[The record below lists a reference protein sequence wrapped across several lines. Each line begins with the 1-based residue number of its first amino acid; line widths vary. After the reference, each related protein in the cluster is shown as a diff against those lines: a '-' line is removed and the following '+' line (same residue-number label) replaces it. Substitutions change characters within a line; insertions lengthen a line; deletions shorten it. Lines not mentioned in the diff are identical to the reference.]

1 MSQDF
6 NDFADDSIDLGKL
19 FRIVLMQTKLI
30 VLILV
35 VTFLLWL
42 AYFLSAER
50 QYSVESILQ
59 VEGST
64 MRSPEDVTS
73 ALMGGDSGAELE
85 EYIHLYN
92 TRTNV
97 LKLIEQL
104 SLNAVYEDWQQK
116 SLVQVKHL
124 NFKSHRSQE
133 PVGLAIEASPEAYN
147 LLDESGQVLIE
158 QGQYGQL
165 ISSETIDIQL
175 DAGDL
180 EPGEREEI
188 ALQYYRPAALIDPY
202 VERFQVTQLIT
213 KKSFMSKGGLIKIS
227 LVTPDVEQGIDIINT
242 ANQIFIAK
250 HLTNNSEKATRAIT
264 FIDERLDT
272 LEAILEQDQTRLN
285 QFQQSNNSVNVDLEI
300 QSILE
305 TLSEVQDQLTQVQ
318 LEEAKISAKYTLSHP
333 IYENLQTQKQVLV
346 SQQEAI
352 QNKIN
357 QLPKAQ
363 QEYID
368 LFRDVEISQQLYSEL
383 LNKKLS
389 FSIMEASTI
398 GNIRVVDDAYE
409 KALISPRLVSFI
421 LSMFLG
427 GFIGLVVGLIRGLY
441 FTPLSNPAEIMDGGI
456 DVPMLGVFPLLE
468 QTDHYQQSMETLIVN
483 VRLLENDS
491 PPEHA
496 KVLLVTSPSAEN
508 GKSLTSCGLARKL
521 AELDY
526 RVLLMDT
533 DLKRGDQHKAF
544 GKETIETAV
553 IEQANRQN
561 IEQFKVQDNL
571 YFVPRIKKLRET
583 FGWLN
588 SASFKAFINNVAK
601 PEFDYII
608 IDTAPLLSVSDT
620 FLLVEH
626 ADHCILMARHGL
638 TKIRELKQ
646 SVEVMQQVG
655 REFCGIIYNSFEK
668 PKGYF
673 GYYQYYGNYSY
684 KYYADKYLYD
694 AYDYQKD

>member
-19 FRIVLMQTKLI
+19 IRIILMQTKLI

-35 VTFLLWL
+35 ATFLLWL
-42 AYFLSAER
+42 AYFLTAER
-50 QYSVESILQ
+50 QYSVESVLQ
-59 VEGST
+59 VEGASF
-64 MRSPEDVTS
+64 RSPEDVTS

-85 EYIHLYN
+85 EYIFLYDS
-92 TRTNV
+92 RTNV

-104 SLNAVYEDWQQK
+104 NLNAVLEDWQQK
-116 SLVQVKHL
+116 SFVKVKRL
-124 NFKSHRSQE
+124 DFKTHSGQQ
-133 PVGLAIEASPEAYN
+133 PIELTIVATPEGYN
-147 LLDESGQVLIE
+147 LLDESGLVLIE

-165 ISSETIDIQL
+165 ISSETVDIQL

-180 EPGEREEI
+180 EPGQEEKI
-188 ALQYYRPAALIDPY
+188 ALHYYHPEELIDRY
-202 VERFQVTQLIT
+202 VNRLGVGSVKA
-213 KKSFMSKGGLIKIS
+213 KKSFYSKGGLIKIT

-242 ANQIFIAK
+242 ANQIFIEK
-250 HLTNNSEKATRAIT
+250 HVTNNSEKATRAIT
-264 FIDERLDT
+264 FIDERLAT
-272 LEAILEQDQTRLN
+272 LETILKQDQTRLN
-285 QFQQSNNSVNVDLEI
+285 QFQQNNNSVNVDLEI

-305 TLSEVQDQLTQVQ
+305 TLSEIQDQLTQVQ
-318 LEEAKISAKYTLSHP
+318 LEEAKIRAKYTLSHP
-333 IYENLQTQKQVLV
+333 IYINLQTQQQILV

-398 GNIRVVDDAYE
+398 GNIRVVDDAYK
-409 KALISPRLVSFI
+409 KALISPRLVSFV
-421 LSMFLG
+421 LFMFLG
-427 GFIGLVVGLIRGLY
+427 GFISLVVGLIRGLY
-441 FTPLSNPAEIMDGGI
+441 FTPLTNPAEIMDGGI
-456 DVPMLGVFPLLE
+456 HSPILGVFPLLE

-483 VRLLENDS
+483 IRLLAKDS
-491 PPEHA
+491 PAEQA
-496 KVLLVTSPSAEN
+496 KVVLVTSPSPAN
-508 GKSLTSCGLARKL
+508 GKSLTSRGLAHKL

-526 RVLLMDT
+526 RVLLLDV
-533 DLKRGDQHKAF
+533 DLKRGDQHKSF
-544 GKETIETAV
+544 GKETISTAD
-553 IEQANRQN
+553 IKKADRQN

-583 FGWLN
+583 FVWLN
-588 SASFKAFINNVAK
+588 SATFKAFINDVAK

-608 IDTAPLLSVSDT
+608 IDTAPILSVSDT
-620 FLLVEH
+620 SLLLEH
-626 ADHCILMARHGL
+626 ADHCILMTRHGI
-638 TKIRELKQ
+638 TKLRELKQ

-655 REFCGIIYNSFEK
+655 IELAGIVYNAFEK